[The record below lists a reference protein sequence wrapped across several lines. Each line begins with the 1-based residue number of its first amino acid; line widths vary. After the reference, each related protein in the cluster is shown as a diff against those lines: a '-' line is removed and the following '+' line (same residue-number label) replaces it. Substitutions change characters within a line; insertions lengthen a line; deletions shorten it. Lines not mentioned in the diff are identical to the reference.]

1 MKDEEVNLKEL
12 QQVELDILK
21 EFIRVCNELN
31 VKYFLDSGTLL
42 GCIRHGGFIPWD
54 DDIDVSM
61 PREDY
66 EIFLKEG
73 QKLLKNKYFLQTYK
87 TDPEYTMG
95 FAKIR
100 NSETTF
106 IESSVKNLKIN
117 HGVYIDIFPLDG
129 YNDKNKIRNF
139 LNKKAF
145 VLYNL
150 QINKKYDF
158 KITHKNNIKGKL
170 ALILSN
176 LLYGRKNVP
185 SLLEKKEKIAKKYS
199 INDTGK
205 IYCFFYN
212 ATTDLKMDSSI
223 FEEGITKKFE
233 NIDVIVPKKYDEY
246 LKIMYGDYMTLP
258 PKEKRI
264 AHHYNEVIDLE
275 KSYKKYF
282 KK

>member
-54 DDIDVSM
+54 DDIDISM

-66 EIFLKEG
+66 EIFLKKG
-73 QKLLKNKYFLQTYK
+73 QKLLKDKYFLQTYK

-139 LNKKAF
+139 LNKKVFA
-145 VLYNL
+145 LYNL

-158 KITHKNNIKGKL
+158 KIVHKNNINQKL

-176 LLYGRKNVP
+176 LLYGGKSVS

-205 IYCFFYN
+205 VYCFFYN
-212 ATTDLKMDSSI
+212 TTTDLKMDSSI

>member
-1 MKDEEVNLKEL
+1 M
-12 QQVELDILK
+12 
-21 EFIRVCNELN
+21 
-31 VKYFLDSGTLL
+31 
-42 GCIRHGGFIPWD
+42 
-54 DDIDVSM
+54 
-61 PREDY
+61 
-66 EIFLKEG
+66 
-73 QKLLKNKYFLQTYK
+73 KNKYFLQTYK

-158 KITHKNNIKGKL
+158 KITHKNNIKGNL
-170 ALILSN
+170 VLILSN
-176 LLYGRKNVP
+176 LLYGRKSVP

>member
-1 MKDEEVNLKEL
+1 MQDKEVNLKEL

-54 DDIDVSM
+54 DDIDISM

-66 EIFLKEG
+66 EIFLKKG
-73 QKLLKNKYFLQTYK
+73 QKLLKDKYFLQTYK

-139 LNKKAF
+139 LNKKVFA
-145 VLYNL
+145 LYNL

-158 KITHKNNIKGKL
+158 KIVHKNNINQKL

-176 LLYGRKNVP
+176 LLYGGKSVS

-205 IYCFFYN
+205 VYCFFYN
-212 ATTDLKMDSSI
+212 TTTDLKMDSSI

-282 KK
+282 IN

>member
-1 MKDEEVNLKEL
+1 MKDKEVNLKEL
-12 QQVELDILK
+12 QQVELDTLK

-54 DDIDVSM
+54 DDIDVAM

-73 QKLLKNKYFLQTYK
+73 QKLLKDKYFLQTYK

-129 YNDKNKIRNF
+129 YNDKKKIRNF
-139 LNKKAF
+139 LNKKVF

-158 KITHKNNIKGKL
+158 KIVHKNNIKKKL

-176 LLYGRKNVP
+176 LLYGGKSVS

-205 IYCFFYN
+205 VYCFFYN
-212 ATTDLKMDSSI
+212 TTTDLKMDSSI

-282 KK
+282 IN

>member
-1 MKDEEVNLKEL
+1 MQNKEVNLKEL

-54 DDIDVSM
+54 DDIDISM

-73 QKLLKNKYFLQTYK
+73 QKLLKDKYFLQTYK

-158 KITHKNNIKGKL
+158 KITHKNTIKGKL
-170 ALILSN
+170 VLILSN
-176 LLYGRKNVP
+176 LLYGRKSVP
-185 SLLEKKEKIAKKYS
+185 SLLEKKEKIAKEYS

-212 ATTDLKMDSSI
+212 TTTDLKMDSSI